1 MKPILIIKPNVGR
14 QSIAPGRKFSR
25 SPPVLRFHTLTIADT
40 KTLQRSPLH
49 KLHHITSYETM
60 KNHRTHTHIHTHA
73 RQYVSCNTN
82 VRWNLS
88 IYTVLF
94 FFFPEQASQS
104 AVVFLSGAASQI
116 TFPFTFL
123 LNSSGDTKL
132 YRVVFLQY
140 SEGGNIPSVCYSV
153 CNAWRQF
160 KWKWK
165 LTGPRSH
172 ETESILMGPI
182 SLAVTITFWPNKIM
196 KTSKS
201 QKKKI
206 PPKFQPYFL
215 GTFCFAFVLL
225 VTKKGALSG
234 NSVCFCWS
242 LTLRCTN
249 AASPSSQISS

>member
-1 MKPILIIKPNVGR
+1 
-14 QSIAPGRKFSR
+14 
-25 SPPVLRFHTLTIADT
+25 
-40 KTLQRSPLH
+40 
-49 KLHHITSYETM
+49 M

-153 CNAWRQF
+153 CNAWWQF

-201 QKKKI
+201 QKKKF
-206 PPKFQPYFL
+206 PQNSNP
-215 GTFCFAFVLL
+215 TSSAHFVLL
-225 VTKKGALSG
+225 LCCWLLKKELCLETASVFVGASH
-234 NSVCFCWS
+234 SDVQ
-242 LTLRCTN
+242 TLPLLPAR
-249 AASPSSQISS
+249 